1 MKFILRKLPIYGVC
15 IQTHKVTRYED
26 PEEFFRELDMKEARK
41 ENRQSEV
48 ESPHLL
54 EIREEPSISAS

>member
-26 PEEFFRELDMKEARK
+26 PEDFFRELDMKKARK
-41 ENRQSEV
+41 ENRQNEV
-48 ESPHLL
+48 GGSHLL
-54 EIREEPSISAS
+54 EIQEDAPISAS